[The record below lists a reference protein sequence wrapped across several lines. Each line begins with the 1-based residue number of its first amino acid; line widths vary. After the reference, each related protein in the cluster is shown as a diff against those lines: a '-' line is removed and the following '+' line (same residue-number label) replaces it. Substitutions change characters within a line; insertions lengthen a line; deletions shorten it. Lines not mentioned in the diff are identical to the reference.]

1 MRTFRTVLEQRIW
14 ERRLTLEEFAEY
26 AEQFAREH
34 GEPGTIGVRHLQRL
48 VAGQRRPGE
57 PLGRVQPVTARL
69 LERIFGVSVE
79 ELLSE
84 PFVAEAAGEVVP
96 AEPPARAEVDL
107 AVVLDWLDDRVGWT
121 AGISRSKV
129 RSHLAKLG
137 SDGALLDH
145 RARRARIGRK
155 RLTSVLA
162 DYYGTSAGT
171 HGLYAARCGG
181 SEITTSILT
190 RRTWLDLGVPLTPE
204 HDRLTLVDGEPHPR
218 AALGDVGAMAAVAR
232 LAESAALGVRVAN
245 LPLYRLLSVDLGPTI
260 DGTVGM
266 VPFAEYALTVDLLE
280 REVTEA
286 LGEGKWR
293 SRLPL
298 RDKYL
303 PDLRAVLDLPG
314 RVCAGGVLALC
325 AIARPRDQFRDAP
338 DFAVLVQERSGHVL
352 NGTGRLAVI
361 PKGFHQPLTD
371 FRADARV
378 GATLLRELEEE
389 LFGRSDVDTT
399 AHSGRAASPMHLG
412 RLSEPMRWL
421 LEEPGRLRTECTG
434 FGLNLVSGNYEFAG
448 LIVID
453 DEDFW
458 RRYGGQVEA
467 NWEAAGLQLYS
478 SLDSELITE
487 LVSRESWSNEGLFA
501 LLQGLRRLR
510 ELGDDRVRLP
520 LVEHSGL

>member
-48 VAGQRRPGE
+48 VAGRRRPGE

-84 PFVAEAAGEVVP
+84 PSVVEAAGEVV
-96 AEPPARAEVDL
+96 AKPPARAELDL
-107 AVVLDWLDDRVGWT
+107 AVVLDWLDDRVGWAT
-121 AGISRSKV
+121 GISRSKV
-129 RSHLAKLG
+129 RLHLAKLG
-137 SDGALLDH
+137 EGALLDH
-145 RARRARIGRK
+145 RARRARVGRK
-155 RLTSVLA
+155 QLTSALA
-162 DYYGTSAGT
+162 DYYGTSAGS

-181 SEITTSILT
+181 SEVVTSILT
-190 RRTWLDLGVPLTPE
+190 RRSWLDLGLPLTPE
-204 HDRLTLVDGEPHPR
+204 HDRLTLVDGAPLPR
-218 AALGDVGAMAAVAR
+218 TALGDVEAMAAVAQ

-245 LPLYRLLSVDLGPTI
+245 LPLYRLLSIDLGTAI

-266 VPFAEYALTVDLLE
+266 APFAEYALTADLLE
-280 REVTEA
+280 REATDA
-286 LGEGKWR
+286 LGTGTWG
-293 SRLPL
+293 SGLPL

-338 DFAVLVQERSGHVL
+338 DYALLVQERSGHVL
-352 NGTGRLAVI
+352 NATARLAVI

-371 FRADARV
+371 SRADARV

-389 LFGRSDVDTT
+389 LFGRGDLDTT
-399 AHSGRAASPMHLG
+399 AHSGRAALPMAPG

-421 LEEPGRLRTECTG
+421 SEEPGRL
-434 FGLNLVSGNYEFAG
+434 L
-448 LIVID
+448 
-453 DEDFW
+453 
-458 RRYGGQVEA
+458 RRGT
-467 NWEAAGLQLYS
+467 AAGRAIAVRAS
-478 SLDSELITE
+478 APPAHIRSGT
-487 LVSRESWSNEGLFA
+487 SRTAE
-501 LLQGLRRLR
+501 RLGR
-510 ELGDDRVRLP
+510 
-520 LVEHSGL
+520 